1 MKTNFHY
8 FWCFWLVV
16 SRKSTITVDIRTFFA
31 KKLLVEGKNINLDGF
46 SKKKMKSEVIEN
58 LFSCKEGFL

>member
-31 KKLLVEGKNINLDGF
+31 KKLLVEEKKNQFRWIQQ
-46 SKKKMKSEVIEN
+46 EEN
-58 LFSCKEGFL
+58 EE